1 MTEAFLALP
10 IFFPGTGL
18 WKGYQGRCYI
28 IKVLSV
34 AAARSKKRMAAGHE
48 PECLLDF
55 WAQQV
60 SVRPSRLCVRP
71 RNGRGRP
78 PPKRASRRVAM
89 LCSRVPPSV
98 ACSRPGAPLA
108 WSRPT

>member
-60 SVRPSRLCVRP
+60 SDGAQVASRLLAIRS
-71 RNGRGRP
+71 
-78 PPKRASRRVAM
+78 AHF
-89 LCSRVPPSV
+89 
-98 ACSRPGAPLA
+98 LA
-108 WSRPT
+108 WSKRRWPVR